1 MESTQTI
8 KFDALVVDTREK
20 PGGNRDN
27 VLSLWDNNEKVAP
40 KKVASSQ
47 QNQWFIGLVETISV
61 MIPSRFFIRYMRD
74 NERNLISAPPKN
86 REKEIER
93 QNSIFN

>member
-1 MESTQTI
+1 MKKLPKES
-8 KFDALVVDTREK
+8 LV
-20 PGGNRDN
+20 
-27 VLSLWDNNEKVAP
+27 
-40 KKVASSQ
+40 SSQ

-93 QNSIFN
+93 QNSISN